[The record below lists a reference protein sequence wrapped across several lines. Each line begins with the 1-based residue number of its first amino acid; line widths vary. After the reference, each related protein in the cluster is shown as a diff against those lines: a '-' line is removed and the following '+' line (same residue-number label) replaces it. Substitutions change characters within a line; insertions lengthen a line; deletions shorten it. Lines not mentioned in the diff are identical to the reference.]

1 VILLKVKNQK
11 RKHKEAQMDFNTKQV
26 KEGIEELAAL
36 FSDLVVKYVQEEE
49 FVGIG
54 EIEQGMRHM
63 LQEIG
68 RQALGQVLEKGDTVG
83 PSIRCR
89 CGHKAPYRSRREGM
103 VITVFGRVRYKRSY
117 YICDHCR
124 CGEKPLDTLLK
135 IQPREISEG
144 LKPLL
149 ALLGIQTSFD
159 EAAKLAQEL
168 LLLDISDNSIRK
180 AAQWV
185 GQKQQALEQ
194 KWAKL
199 SDWHHYMNDPA
210 RQEEKAPRRLYG
222 SIDGVMV
229 PTQAEW
235 RELKTVCWY
244 EVSPISERQWPSRYK
259 ERIGQL
265 EGLKA
270 AHMRYHCDIQEAG
283 SFSKLLWATGC
294 HYLADRA
301 QELIFVCDGA
311 KWIWR
316 LVEENFPEAIQI
328 LDWYHVV
335 EYLTP
340 VAQALFEEED
350 QQTEWLTTMKEH
362 LWFSRT
368 QLVID
373 TCTALASDASPSE
386 PAAKAASYFQN
397 NLARMD
403 YAYFREQGYFIGSGT
418 VESGCKQIGTMRL
431 KRSGAQ
437 WLEEGARWVAKARAV
452 WLSGQWQDVVYDHAS
467 LPYAV

>member
-1 VILLKVKNQK
+1 
-11 RKHKEAQMDFNTKQV
+11 MDFNTKQV
-26 KEGIEELAAL
+26 KEGIEQIATLLSE
-36 FSDLVVKYVQEEE
+36 LVVRYAKEEE
-49 FVGIG
+49 HVGIG
-54 EIEQGMRHM
+54 EIEQGMRQM
-63 LQEIG
+63 LQEVG
-68 RQALGQVLEKGDTVG
+68 RQALGQVLEKSDPVN

-89 CGHKAPYRSRREGM
+89 CGHKAHYRSRREGM
-103 VITVFGRVRYKRSY
+103 VITIFGRVRYKRSY

-135 IQPREISEG
+135 IQPGEISQG

-149 ALLGIQTSFD
+149 ALLGIETSFD
-159 EAAKLAQEL
+159 EAAKLAQEFL
-168 LLLDISDNSIRK
+168 LLEISDNSIRK

-194 KWAKL
+194 KWEKL
-199 SDWHHYMNDPA
+199 SDWYHYMNDPA
-210 RQEEKAPRRLYG
+210 RQKEKAPRRLYG

-235 RELKTVCWY
+235 RELKTICWY
-244 EVSPISERQWPSRYK
+244 GVSPISGRQWPSRYK
-259 ERIGQL
+259 ERIGEL

-270 AHMRYHCDIQEAG
+270 TDIRYHCDIQGAE
-283 SFSKLLWATGC
+283 SFSNLLWATGC

-328 LDWYHVV
+328 LDWYHAV

-340 VAQALFEEED
+340 VAQALFKEVD
-350 QQTEWLTTMKEH
+350 KQTEWLAIMKEH

-368 QLVID
+368 QVVID
-373 TCTALASDASPSE
+373 ICEALANEPCTSE
-386 PAAKAASYFQN
+386 PAAKAATYFQN

-403 YAYFREQGYFIGSGT
+403 YAYFRKQGYFIGSGT

-437 WLEEGARWVAKARAV
+437 WLEDGARWVAKARAV
-452 WLSGQWQDVVYDHAS
+452 WLSGQWHDVINDDYTA
-467 LPYAV
+467 LPFAI

>member
-1 VILLKVKNQK
+1 MN
-11 RKHKEAQMDFNTKQV
+11 FNTKQV
-26 KEGIEELAAL
+26 KEGIGQIAAL
-36 FSDLVVKYVQEEE
+36 LSKVVVKYAEEE
-49 FVGIG
+49 EHVGIG
-54 EIEQGMRHM
+54 EIEQGMRHI
-63 LQEIG
+63 LQEVG
-68 RQALGQVLEKGDTVG
+68 RQALGQVLEKSDPIE
-83 PSIRCR
+83 PSIRCS
-89 CGHKAPYRSRREGM
+89 CNHKAVYRCRREGM
-103 VITVFGRVRYKRSY
+103 VISVFGRVRYKRSY

-124 CGEKPLDTLLK
+124 CGEKPLDNLLK
-135 IQPREISEG
+135 IQPGEISQG

-159 EAAKLAQEL
+159 EAAKLAQEF

-180 AAQWV
+180 AAQWM

-194 KWAKL
+194 KWEKL

-210 RQEEKAPRRLYG
+210 RRKEKAPRRLYG

-244 EVSPISERQWPSRYK
+244 GVSPISGRQWPTRYK
-259 ERIGQL
+259 ERIGEI

-270 AHMRYHCDIQEAG
+270 TDIRYHCDIQSAE
-283 SFSKLLWATGC
+283 SFSNLLWATGC

-328 LDWYHVV
+328 LDWYHAV

-340 VAQALFEEED
+340 VAQALFKEVD
-350 QQTEWLTTMKEH
+350 KQTEWLAIMKEQ

-368 QLVID
+368 QVVID
-373 TCTALASDASPSE
+373 ICEALANEPCTSE
-386 PAAKAASYFQN
+386 PAAKAATYFQN

-403 YAYFREQGYFIGSGT
+403 YAYFRKQGYFIGSGT

-437 WLEEGARWVAKARAV
+437 WLEDGARRVAKARAV
-452 WLSGQWQDVVYDHAS
+452 WLSGQWHDVINDGYAT
-467 LPYAV
+467 LPFAI